1 MIRTAFLAA
10 CFCALATLSH
20 AEVIGARPAGCPH
33 RFCGCAL
40 SLKFFG
46 RIIPRLNLAAHWLA
60 FPRALPASG
69 MVAARRGHVFM
80 LEQHVDGRKWRVW
93 DPNSGGGKI
102 RRNVRSIAGF
112 AIVDPRGA
120 KVAAQ

>member
-1 MIRTAFLAA
+1 M
-10 CFCALATLSH
+10 
-20 AEVIGARPAGCPH
+20 IGARPAGCPH

-46 RIIPRLNLAAHWLA
+46 RIIPRFNLAAHWLTL
-60 FPRALPASG
+60 PRALPASG

-80 LEQHVDGRKWRVW
+80 LERHVGGQRWLVW

-102 RRNVRSIAGF
+102 RRHVRSIAGF
-112 AIVDPRGA
+112 AIVDPRGS